1 MQVLHEVMEQLEQS
15 CSTEAAL
22 LQFTPPNV
30 EELIAAIRALPLEE
44 RAELHGKID
53 RIHVMMGNHLLL
65 YREELER
72 LGAGVTN
79 IPAHRAQ
86 DGTYRRVVAVI
97 PVNAE

>member
-1 MQVLHEVMEQLEQS
+1 
-15 CSTEAAL
+15 
-22 LQFTPPNV
+22 
-30 EELIAAIRALPLEE
+30 
-44 RAELHGKID
+44 
-53 RIHVMMGNHLLL
+53 MMGNHLLL